1 MIDRIFNHLS
11 IISIKNNYILYTSA
25 ILYDIYYMIWNIL
38 IIIKIKISSE
48 KIIILFL
55 NKNVY
60 SIYIKVTKYFFTQ
73 KKKYN

>member
-1 MIDRIFNHLS
+1 M
-11 IISIKNNYILYTSA
+11 
-25 ILYDIYYMIWNIL
+25 NIL
-38 IIIKIKISSE
+38 IIIKVKISSE